1 MRDCRGGKRG
11 RWIVAQAV
19 DMFMFSLLITT
30 FLLNRFTTR
39 TMMATTNGHHTH
51 NYTPLLAPEHAQ
63 DASAGLFFCFTY
75 STNVFSFFLNYIFRK
90 DLNVEGEGRGQGCI
104 SSRICAQ
111 SSAFF
116 LVNLVY
122 YVMKKNQIQ
131 QVKVQLLMPKDCFQ
145 VDETTIK
152 PGKH

>member
-19 DMFMFSLLITT
+19 DVFMFSLLITT

-75 STNVFSFFLNYIFRK
+75 STNVFSFFLIIYLEKTSMWKEK
-90 DLNVEGEGRGQGCI
+90 DEGRDA
-104 SSRICAQ
+104 SRAEFVLR
-111 SSAFF
+111 A
-116 LVNLVY
+116 
-122 YVMKKNQIQ
+122 
-131 QVKVQLLMPKDCFQ
+131 LLSFW
-145 VDETTIK
+145 
-152 PGKH
+152 